1 MILRTAKPGDR
12 DQIIALI
19 NRVAGERRYLQT
31 DCYRPTTSWERLLR
45 VGYDAKAGMALIV
58 LTHSHEIIGIGRLFA
73 DSLHTSLC
81 PIGNLGLVLTPAWR
95 DMGLGTKLLLTLIA
109 IARRLGYFYLRAD
122 ILQSNQRSSRLFQKF
137 GFEITD
143 IHRTYWL
150 AKEVWVDEMT
160 VERSINAAGLVPVKN
175 LKPRRG

>member
-12 DQIIALI
+12 EQIIGLI

-31 DCYRPTTSWERLLR
+31 ACYQPTASWERLLR

-58 LTHSHEIIGIGRLFA
+58 LTHRQEIIGIGRLFA
-73 DSLHTSLC
+73 DSHHSHSC

-95 DMGLGTKLLLTLIA
+95 DMGLGTILLARLID
-109 IARRLGYFYLRAD
+109 IARLLDYSCLRAD
-122 ILQSNQRSSRLFQKF
+122 ILKGNQRSFELFQKF

-143 IHRTYWL
+143 IHRTYWS
-150 AKEVWVDEMT
+150 ASEVWVDEMT
-160 VERSINAAGLVPVKN
+160 VERRIKPLVYLPVK
-175 LKPRRG
+175 P